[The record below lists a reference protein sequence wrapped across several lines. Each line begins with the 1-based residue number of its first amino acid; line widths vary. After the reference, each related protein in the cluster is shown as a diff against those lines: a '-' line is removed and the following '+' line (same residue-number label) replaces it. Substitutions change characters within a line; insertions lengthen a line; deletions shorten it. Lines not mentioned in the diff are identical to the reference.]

1 MGHYNG
7 HANSPVPQTC
17 ERHHLNKRKVLKH
30 VASLYDPLGL
40 FAKITLVGRPFLQ
53 SLWKITLSW
62 GNVLPIKK
70 LDQWTQITSTCT
82 AGQLT
87 FPRLILNI
95 RDNSL
100 SEYDLHVFTDASASA
115 YSASAYIVQRLQ
127 NCTPEIF
134 LIMSKS
140 RLAPLNQL
148 ITIPRLELAAVV
160 IVPNYFHT

>member
-1 MGHYNG
+1 MSISK
-7 HANSPVPQTC
+7 AMVLFPKPV

-70 LDQWTQITSTCT
+70 LDQWTQITSTWT

-115 YSASAYIVQRLQ
+115 HSASSYIVQRLQ
-127 NCTPEIF
+127 NDRSFSIHLLDKTHK
-134 LIMSKS
+134 LGLL
-140 RLAPLNQL
+140 RLALPHSKISTSQ
-148 ITIPRLELAAVV
+148 AALRQR
-160 IVPNYFHT
+160 